1 MASYKKLIYG
11 VNWVRVHKLPAYPPV
26 LHIFA
31 VGITRT
37 TGWTEAELI
46 PKDEDNPRGEKT
58 FEFRARPN
66 GPLQLMTPITASYTW
81 QDWTELKQ
89 VKVITEKNY
98 VVEPVK
104 DETTEPRPVC
114 LKGKLID
121 TNILHQV
128 LETEEKEKYTI
139 IGDLRNYAVGEEVF
153 VFGTI
158 AEGAFFGQQKAINVA
173 WIGKNEPAMSL

>member
-31 VGITRT
+31 VGVTRT

-46 PKDEDNPRGEKT
+46 PKDEDNPNGEKT

-104 DETTEPRPVC
+104 DETTEPRPIC

-128 LETEEKEKYTI
+128 LETEDKEKYTI
-139 IGDLRNYAVGEEVF
+139 IGDLRNYSVGEEVY

-158 AEGAFFGQQKAINVA
+158 AEGAFFGEQKAINVA
-173 WIGKNEPAMSL
+173 WIGKSEPSLNI